1 MNSLRRFAFPSLGLW
16 SLPVSARAASASEA
30 PWLGWPA
37 ITLLLGASLAGTAW
51 VVRRRLVAGRR
62 IQAPPPPEIPDGAST
77 ATGTPQARAESVER
91 HASAANELEIY
102 RRLGR
107 DVYWEQDASGRL
119 TRVDAG
125 ETESPLRLRLGGFR
139 WDEGGLPLD
148 DPNWDDHRRTLEQ
161 QAPFQRFTWVCI
173 DSSGRVRIAID
184 SGLPRHDASG
194 RFIGYAGVSR
204 DAGSEIVAD
213 RARRLAVLALL
224 AAVEPVVWIE
234 ANRSG
239 EGSWQIIWANGAACR
254 LFDRTD
260 RELRELPPQTLFG
273 RESQAAVGSLE
284 AALRSRRELRLH
296 ADLARKYGEM
306 RSVEIRLEPLAS
318 ESTLRPC
325 AALLL
330 HDRSAEQE
338 KLLEEGRAIGRLR
351 EKIRERSLELE
362 VTAKELESFSYTVS
376 HDLRAPIRVIEGFT
390 RILQEDYGTR
400 LDRLGLDLLDR
411 IMSAAH
417 RMTSMI
423 DALLDLSRLSNQ
435 ALATEPIDLSR
446 LGDVIA
452 EELKASQP
460 DRKVSIRIQP
470 GMRIEGDRTL
480 LRVMLENLLG
490 NAWKYTSRKPSA
502 QIEFG
507 MTGTESE
514 RVYFVSDDGEGFD
527 MRFADRLFGVFQR
540 LHSASDFPGTGVGL
554 ATVQRI
560 VRRHGGRIWAE
571 SEPGQGTRFLFTFW
585 EKPAR

>member
-1 MNSLRRFAFPSLGLW
+1 M
-16 SLPVSARAASASEA
+16 SARAASASEA